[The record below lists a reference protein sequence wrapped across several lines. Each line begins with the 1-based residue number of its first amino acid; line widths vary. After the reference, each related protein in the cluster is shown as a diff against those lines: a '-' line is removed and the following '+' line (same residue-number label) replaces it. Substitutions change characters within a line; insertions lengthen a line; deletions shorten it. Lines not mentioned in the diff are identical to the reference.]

1 MELKAL
7 GIVRRMDELGR
18 IVIPMEVRRANA
30 WQANQPLEMFADR
43 DGGLYVKAYGKDA
56 EKDALV
62 EQLIE
67 LKQRTSN
74 PEVFEMAS
82 KTIQFLNERM

>member
-1 MELKAL
+1 MDLKPL

-43 DGGLYVKAYGKDA
+43 DGGLYVKAYGKDS

-62 EQLIE
+62 EQLID